1 MEKARGLM
9 SVKWI
14 SLLASSVVLW
24 IQQLLQA
31 VPQTRETMN
40 QSQASGIRT
49 QA

>member
-1 MEKARGLM
+1 MEKAGGPL
-9 SVKWI
+9 SVKRI
-14 SLLASSVVLW
+14 SLLASRIVLW

-49 QA
+49 HA